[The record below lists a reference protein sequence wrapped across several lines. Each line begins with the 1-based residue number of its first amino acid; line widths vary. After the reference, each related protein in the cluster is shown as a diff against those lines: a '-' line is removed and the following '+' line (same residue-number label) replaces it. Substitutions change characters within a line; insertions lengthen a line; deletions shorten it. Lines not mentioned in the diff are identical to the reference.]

1 MAEGAESGGW
11 AAPGAKVAMA
21 PMAQMEPLAG
31 WQAAREATEAMARL
45 AVWVAKE
52 ELAARRRPMD
62 LSLA

>member
-1 MAEGAESGGW
+1 
-11 AAPGAKVAMA
+11 MA

-31 WQAAREATEAMARL
+31 WQAAPEATEAMARL

-52 ELAARRRPMD
+52 ELAARRRPVD